1 VRWIFLTAVGLI
13 SYSEAT
19 RYTPAKS
26 EQAKIWCKE
35 NNKPMPKHLLYPRVK
50 GFVTTVNHLRKAKH
64 VKAVYDIAIAYSHN
78 NKFLE
83 APSIWDTLSLP
94 SITSKYNYKFEV
106 NVKRY
111 ELSSLPTTDAALAQ
125 WLEDRWIAKGEWLE
139 EKRNIWA
146 REG

>member
-1 VRWIFLTAVGLI
+1 MANMYVLCCYVRWIFLTAVGLI

-78 NKFLE
+78 NKSPE
-83 APSIWDTLSLP
+83 
-94 SITSKYNYKFEV
+94 Y
-106 NVKRY
+106 NVKIQ
-111 ELSSLPTTDAALAQ
+111 LQ
-125 WLEDRWIAKGEWLE
+125 V
-139 EKRNIWA
+139 
-146 REG
+146 